1 MGARAHLDVLGH
13 AGQRDVP
20 LAGLHCEDRRHQSL
34 RAADS
39 RSSSTSSDNNN
50 NNNNNNGLKFKAKRV
65 ESLKQFIENMHDNN
79 EMRDKDMD
87 GLIYT
92 LVLKMLADVGVLLQ
106 YCMMKYKKVIPFF
119 SLEDIIVIENEV
131 ENEVKDDARESGPSA
146 SRFDFV
152 FINGEKMLEM
162 GGAGASAGVGTD
174 DEDDDD
180 QNEDNDDNDD
190 ECNNGGSSVLRVDV
204 PLQVNKQTSFLPLEL
219 AENELKHLPIKL
231 TTTSWL
237 YSLSSLCI
245 YALLKY
251 KFKNGE
257 DDIKR
262 VGRPFLH
269 TSLYFCLKRCMKTNP
284 EKRVLLYV

>member
-1 MGARAHLDVLGH
+1 LQGIKDGEIIKHVKR
-13 AGQRDVP
+13 
-20 LAGLHCEDRRHQSL
+20 
-34 RAADS
+34 
-39 RSSSTSSDNNN
+39 SDNNN